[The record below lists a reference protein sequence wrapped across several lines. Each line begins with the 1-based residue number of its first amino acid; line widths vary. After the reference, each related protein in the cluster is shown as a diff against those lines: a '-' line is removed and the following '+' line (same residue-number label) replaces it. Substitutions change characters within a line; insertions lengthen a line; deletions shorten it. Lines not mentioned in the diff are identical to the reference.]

1 MDFKQNFLLSL
12 IFIGPLQF
20 SNKMLTNVPFYEMVA
35 SVVTSRFLQYV
46 SWQVSNMT
54 DSPAGSSCKHRQISP
69 ATSGGER
76 ARHYPFSKT
85 VKSFKLHREPERATS
100 STIRRQEVRMGDS
113 SEKIL
118 FGQSVRH
125 RFGQRKEIK
134 YISFFALIKK
144 IYKKIQA
151 NGKNGKMLIVLLT

>member
-1 MDFKQNFLLSL
+1 
-12 IFIGPLQF
+12 
-20 SNKMLTNVPFYEMVA
+20 
-35 SVVTSRFLQYV
+35 
-46 SWQVSNMT
+46 MT

-69 ATSGGER
+69 ATTGGER

-85 VKSFKLHREPERATS
+85 VKSFKLHREPERAPS
-100 STIRRQEVRMGDS
+100 SSIRKQEVRLGDS

-144 IYKKIQA
+144 IYKKYKQME
-151 NGKNGKMLIVLLT
+151 KMEKC